1 MMKLGHEAFVKAG
14 LQSGL
19 CYMDGDL
26 HRILTPSILYEDG
39 PASAWFERFVEAVL
53 AEAARLD

>member
-1 MMKLGHEAFVKAG
+1 MKPGHEAFIKAG

-19 CYMDGDL
+19 CYIDGDL
-26 HRILTPSILYEDG
+26 HRILTPSIFYEQG
-39 PASAWFERFVEAVL
+39 PTSKWFKQFIEAVL